1 MVRGVGHSLLPTS
14 YHPMHWWLF
23 VTVYCTVGVTGNR
36 MRVYV
41 RPCARVRVRACVC
54 VCECVRVYINE
65 VVFPCPFL
73 GRRLSWAC
81 PSLCYDPPWSSVST
95 KLTLDTLFPDQ
106 THLGHSNIV
115 QQSGCSSSFRL
126 DLWVALTIH
135 HPLVAYDNLKHTAD
149 SPGIS

>member
-1 MVRGVGHSLLPTS
+1 MGGTRSSMPVYAPPLAKDPPDSRARMGALLF
-14 YHPMHWWLF
+14 LF
-23 VTVYCTVGVTGNR
+23 N
-36 MRVYV
+36 
-41 RPCARVRVRACVC
+41 RVRVRACVC

-65 VVFPCPFL
+65 FVFPCPFL